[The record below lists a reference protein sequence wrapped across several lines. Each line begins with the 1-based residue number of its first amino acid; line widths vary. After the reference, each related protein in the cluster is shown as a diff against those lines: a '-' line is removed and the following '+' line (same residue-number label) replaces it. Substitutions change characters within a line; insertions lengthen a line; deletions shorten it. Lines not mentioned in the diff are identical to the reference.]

1 MSGMKTLFAAALATT
16 LWLYPVAGLAAQ
28 CMLANPS
35 FEHPGS
41 GASLFTGWTQFGTVA
56 RTSNAAHGS
65 DAALVTGPN
74 DGTWNVAGLWQSLPC
89 TPGQQWFT
97 SVIVWNSPT
106 APLTG
111 GSAALLNIEWRNAA
125 GALISYESHNAATAS
140 TPTGSWQVY
149 SVQSG
154 GAPAGTASI
163 HFVLGV
169 LQGPTDPTPQ
179 VAFDAPN
186 CYLAS
191 PSHDSLQWSDFPTAR
206 TLAFSG
212 RTWRVKGTGYYGPG
226 PSYFD
231 GTANGTWVDTL
242 GRLHLT
248 IHKSGSTWYSSEIT
262 LDTPLGY
269 GDYIFTTRGRLDLLD
284 RNAVFGMF
292 IWEYGS
298 CYDSGYLW
306 WNPYNE
312 IDVEFSR
319 WGSAAN
325 ADAQFVCQPAVYV
338 NMQRFDAAFAD
349 SEVASHA
356 FRWLP
361 GSVQYRSWR
370 GGPDA
375 EATSTPIAA
384 WTYTGADIPRPEAPR
399 VHLNLWQLAAPS
411 SGLNQEAIMDAFTFN
426 PACPSGNCGVLAV
439 PPAATVPATLLS
451 AAPNPAAAGT
461 AIRYTLPRAGNAE
474 LGVYDLAGRRIRTLA
489 SGMALAG
496 GHVVEW
502 NRRNDAGQLVPPGV
516 YLYRLRADGIN
527 EARRMVVL
535 N

>member
-1 MSGMKTLFAAALATT
+1 
-16 LWLYPVAGLAAQ
+16 
-28 CMLANPS
+28 
-35 FEHPGS
+35 
-41 GASLFTGWTQFGTVA
+41 
-56 RTSNAAHGS
+56 
-65 DAALVTGPN
+65 
-74 DGTWNVAGLWQSLPC
+74 
-89 TPGQQWFT
+89 
-97 SVIVWNSPT
+97 
-106 APLTG
+106 
-111 GSAALLNIEWRNAA
+111 
-125 GALISYESHNAATAS
+125 
-140 TPTGSWQVY
+140 
-149 SVQSG
+149 
-154 GAPAGTASI
+154 
-163 HFVLGV
+163 
-169 LQGPTDPTPQ
+169 
-179 VAFDAPN
+179 
-186 CYLAS
+186 
-191 PSHDSLQWSDFPTAR
+191 
-206 TLAFSG
+206 
-212 RTWRVKGTGYYGPG
+212 
-226 PSYFD
+226 
-231 GTANGTWVDTL
+231 
-242 GRLHLT
+242 
-248 IHKSGSTWYSSEIT
+248 
-262 LDTPLGY
+262 
-269 GDYIFTTRGRLDLLD
+269 
-284 RNAVFGMF
+284 MF